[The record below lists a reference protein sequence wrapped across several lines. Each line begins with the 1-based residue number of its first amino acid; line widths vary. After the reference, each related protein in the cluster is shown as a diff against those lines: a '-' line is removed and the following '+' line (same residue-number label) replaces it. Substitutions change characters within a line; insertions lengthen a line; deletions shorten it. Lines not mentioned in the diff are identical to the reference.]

1 MGRVMATVTRRPYVN
16 TDITDTPLMRVRL
29 MVTMGRAGFPVEYL
43 SEPGRGSG
51 GAFGVE
57 GLDRA
62 SAAVGAV
69 VAGADAGLSADAD
82 LLVDA
87 ASHMVRLAAFT
98 AVADFTVAVGS
109 MAAVASTVVVAAAST
124 VAEVMVAADTGSRRL
139 NRSSAIR

>member
-29 MVTMGRAGFPVEYL
+29 MVTMGRAGFPGEYL

-69 VAGADAGLSADAD
+69 VAGADAGLSA
-82 LLVDA
+82 DA